1 MSSLSGKKVAVVGMG
16 RSGVAAARLLSA
28 QGARVAI
35 TDDRTERDLEET
47 MRKLEGLEVDY
58 HLGGIDSELLFL
70 ADLIVISPGVPSK
83 LSPIELARK
92 GGVEVISEI
101 ELAAAFCD
109 STVVAVT
116 GTNGKTTTTALIH
129 RMAES
134 AGLRAALAGNNETP
148 FSQLAGEE
156 PYDVVSLEV
165 SSFQLENTSDFN
177 PTVGAVLN
185 VSPDHLDRYKGMDD
199 YIAAK
204 KLLFKNHSRDDF
216 AVLNKD
222 DTAVEAMA
230 QDIESEVL
238 WFSTKED
245 VQKGA
250 FLRGTTLVARFK
262 DRETE
267 IIKTES
273 IPLMGWHNIE
283 NVLAAIAATLPIEL
297 PLECYGLAVA
307 DFPIPEHRLEKVRE
321 LEGVLYVNDSKATNI
336 GALEKS
342 LESFSM
348 PIVLIAGGRGK
359 KSSYRELRPLVE
371 AKVKTLITIGEDAS
385 ALEEAF
391 ADLVSTERVDT
402 MQEAVEVA
410 AVAAE
415 PGDLVLLAPACASF
429 DMFNSYGHRGNVFKE
444 AVNAL

>member
-16 RSGVAAARLLSA
+16 LSGVAAARLLSA

-297 PLECYGLAVA
+297 PLECYGPAVA

-429 DMFNSYGHRGNVFKE
+429 DMFKSYGHRGNVFKE